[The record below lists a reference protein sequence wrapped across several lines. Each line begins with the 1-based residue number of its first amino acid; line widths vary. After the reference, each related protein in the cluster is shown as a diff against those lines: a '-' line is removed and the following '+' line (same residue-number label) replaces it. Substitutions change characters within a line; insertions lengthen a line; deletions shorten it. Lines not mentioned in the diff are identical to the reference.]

1 MTAVNDILQQLP
13 LGQIASVL
21 GTDEA
26 TLEKAAVP
34 AVTSLLGGLTQNAQT
49 EEGAHSLA
57 AALSD
62 HAANPLLSTD
72 SAVDVTSAASEGE
85 KILGHVFG
93 NQTEGVAQALGAQA
107 GVSSSLV
114 QQLLPI
120 LAPIVLSYLGKQL
133 SGQGDVGN
141 VLGQILSQSAGQST
155 GTATAGSNNIL
166 GGVLSNVLGQVLG
179 AGSAGNPFDP
189 AQAQTT
195 GTTTTAQ
202 GGDIVS
208 QILGGLLGKKN

>member
-13 LGQIASVL
+13 LGQLASVL

-62 HAANPLLSTD
+62 HAATPLLSTD

-114 QQLLPI
+114 QKLLPI

-133 SGQGDVGN
+133 SGQGGVGN
-141 VLGQILSQSAGQST
+141 VLGQILSQGAGQSN
-155 GTATAGSNNIL
+155 GTATTGSNNIL

-179 AGSAGNPFDP
+179 AGSSGNPFDP
-189 AQAQTT
+189 AQAQDTAT
-195 GTTTTAQ
+195 PTAAQ

-208 QILGGLLGKKN
+208 QILGGLLGNKN